1 MTNFDFCE
9 SNNILFQERELPTK
23 IKGFSYHDDEGRFIV
38 VVNTKLG
45 ILQNKKT
52 AAHELR
58 HIMRGENNNESY
70 IEYTI

>member
-1 MTNFDFCE
+1 MTEDVYCE
-9 SNNILFQERELPTK
+9 CNDVIFQERDLPTK

-58 HIMRGENNNESY
+58 HIMRDDNYDYSY
-70 IEYTI
+70 IEYT